1 LDPWKSQVIPTASLF
16 KLQKM
21 WSFLQ
26 MCLDAT
32 AKGLV
37 WIQGLVLVQN
47 LMALIFHMLI
57 VMVAGEHYLTMDF
70 TEFSWILYFKVLYR
84 LFNWLFLHDST
95 FVLFFTF
102 RLIEARAVVFE
113 CGPGCGCGPGCVNRT
128 SQRGIKHRLEV
139 SFISSFP

>member
-1 LDPWKSQVIPTASLF
+1 
-16 KLQKM
+16 
-21 WSFLQ
+21 

-70 TEFSWILYFKVLYR
+70 IKFSRILYFKVLYK

-128 SQRGIKHRLEV
+128 SQRGIKHRLGV
-139 SFISSFP
+139 SFISSFPYNAIPFSIMSN